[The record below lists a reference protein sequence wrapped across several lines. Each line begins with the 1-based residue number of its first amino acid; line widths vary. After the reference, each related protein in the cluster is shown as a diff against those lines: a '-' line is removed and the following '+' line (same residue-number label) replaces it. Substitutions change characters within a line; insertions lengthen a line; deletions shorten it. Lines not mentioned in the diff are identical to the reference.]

1 MKRIIL
7 LSSIGLF
14 LLGCN
19 KMPSHFKA
27 AAEAEAPTTNTILYD
42 EKNSSNAAGKVMEE
56 KVASAFT
63 EATLERPLPPNS
75 ASRVESKIPT
85 QIIRNGTV
93 NFQVENLEKSH
104 AKIEALLKQH
114 SAYFGSDTRTQ
125 NNFQIDGN
133 MIIRV
138 PSQNFDKI
146 LEALMSESVYTNS
159 KNITAEDVTSQF
171 VDIEARLKTKKEV
184 ELRYTALL
192 REAKKV
198 SDILEVENN
207 LRTIREEIESQEGQ
221 LKYLKDQVS
230 YSTINLSIYQK
241 LDYSPEP
248 ELGFFSKIT
257 EAFVNGWRGLIS
269 FFVGLVSI
277 WPFAI
282 IFSVIVFY
290 TIKRWRNR
298 KN

>member
-14 LLGCN
+14 LLACS
-19 KMPSHFKA
+19 KMPENFKIA
-27 AAEAEAPTTNTILYD
+27 KASEEITATEAESSSDNRPTVKFSEDVLRKDEETI
-42 EKNSSNAAGKVMEE
+42 V
-56 KVASAFT
+56 
-63 EATLERPLPPNS
+63 ERPLPPNS

-104 AKIEALLKQH
+104 AKIEALLKQY

-171 VDIEARLKTKKEV
+171 VDIEARLKTKKEI

-248 ELGFFSKIT
+248 ELGFFSKIK

-290 TIKRWRNR
+290 IIKRWRNR

>member
-1 MKRIIL
+1 
-7 LSSIGLF
+7 
-14 LLGCN
+14 
-19 KMPSHFKA
+19 
-27 AAEAEAPTTNTILYD
+27 
-42 EKNSSNAAGKVMEE
+42 
-56 KVASAFT
+56 
-63 EATLERPLPPNS
+63 
-75 ASRVESKIPT
+75 
-85 QIIRNGTV
+85 
-93 NFQVENLEKSH
+93 
-104 AKIEALLKQH
+104 
-114 SAYFGSDTRTQ
+114 
-125 NNFQIDGN
+125 
-133 MIIRV
+133 
-138 PSQNFDKI
+138 
-146 LEALMSESVYTNS
+146 MSESVYTNS

-248 ELGFFSKIT
+248 ELGFFSKIK

-277 WPFAI
+277 WPFI
-282 IFSVIVFY
+282 VIFSVVGFY
-290 TIKRWRNR
+290 LIKRWRNR
-298 KN
+298 KK